1 MILMNLI
8 NLMRSKLNKDKGES
22 LAEVLIAV
30 LIIAVGLVLLS
41 SLVIASS
48 RLVDKSQTRM
58 SSVYNAVNTLE
69 ESSVNPD
76 AASEIDIVSES
87 MGASDMMIV
96 SNVKIYKANVDSDTS
111 IVSYSK

>member
-1 MILMNLI
+1 MLI
-8 NLMRSKLNKDKGES
+8 TLIRNKLSKDKGES

-30 LIIAVGLVLLS
+30 LIISVGLVLLS

-48 RLVDKSQTRM
+48 KLVDKSQTRM

-69 ESSVNPD
+69 ESRDNP
-76 AASEIDIVSES
+76 AATTEIDIVSEKL
-87 MGASDMMIV
+87 GAGSMMIV
-96 SNVKIYKANVDSDTS
+96 SNVKIYKAEVSSDAS